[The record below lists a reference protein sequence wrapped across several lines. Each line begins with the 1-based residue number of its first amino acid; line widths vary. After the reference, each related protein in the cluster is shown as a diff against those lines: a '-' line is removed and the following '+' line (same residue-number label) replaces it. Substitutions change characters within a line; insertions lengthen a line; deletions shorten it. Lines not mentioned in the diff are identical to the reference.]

1 MANAA
6 LLERDLSKPAPN
18 AFLKTLLPRLEAQK
32 LVVDG
37 ESLAPLRRRAQLL
50 LPEIPIPSRRDEDW
64 LFTDLGE
71 LFKLDYQPADPVSL
85 SAEIAAQFTLP
96 EAKTSRLVFVNG
108 HYAPELSDLSALPQG
123 VYVGNLAG
131 LSPQRREKLP
141 VYLTAGDNDFFS
153 ALNSAGLEDVA
164 VVWADAETAVA
175 TPIHL
180 LFIALPGAA
189 PLLIQPRLLVV
200 AEAHSQITLAESYG
214 AVVENCSDIPQKRP
228 YFNNAVS
235 DICLQDG
242 ARVLH
247 TRNQRDSGDAFHI
260 ARTQVH
266 QAQHSRYQLVDVN
279 LGAGLSRHNPEIYQD
294 GAATE
299 TQLLALTALGNR
311 QVADTHSAVYLNYP
325 QGAVKQLHKCIVDDY
340 AQAVFNGKILVPQAA
355 QLTNASQLNRNL
367 MLSPKARINTKPE
380 LQITADNVKCAHGAT
395 ISQLEADE
403 IFYLQSRGL
412 NDNDARH
419 LLLDAFAGEILD
431 QIPLPSL
438 GQRLKQCIACR
449 TL

>member
-6 LLERDLSKPAPN
+6 LLERDLSKPTPN

-32 LVVDG
+32 LVVGG

-64 LFTDLGE
+64 LFTDLSG
-71 LFKLDYQPADPVSL
+71 LFSLNYQPAEPCPL
-85 SAEIAAQFTLP
+85 GAESVEPFILP
-96 EAKTSRLVFVNG
+96 ESQGSRLVFLNG

-141 VYLTAGDNDFFS
+141 AYLTLGENDFFS

-164 VVWADAETAVA
+164 LVWVEPETVVK

-180 LFIALPGAA
+180 LFLALPGAA

-200 AEAHSQITLAESYG
+200 AEAQSQITLAESYG
-214 AVVENCSDIPQKRP
+214 AVVENCSDVPQKRP
-228 YFNNAVS
+228 YLNNVVAE
-235 DICLQDG
+235 LYLRDG
-242 ARVLH
+242 AQVIH

-260 ARTQVH
+260 ARTLIH

-279 LGAGLSRHNPEIYQD
+279 LGAGLSRHNPEIRQN

-299 TQLLALTALGNR
+299 TELLALTALGNR
-311 QVADTHSAVYLNYP
+311 QVADTHSAVYLNHP

-355 QLTNASQLNRNL
+355 QLANASQLNRNL
-367 MLSPKARINTKPE
+367 MLSPKARINAKPE

-438 GQRLKQCIACR
+438 AQRLKQCVACR